1 MIIRS
6 FHKKST
12 MSILP
17 DQYDKYI
24 RFFKFMWKYRN
35 SDVLSVPDESV
46 SESEIEPDE
55 FDHTPQELTE
65 DLIKMGPTYVKL
77 GQLLSTRPDLLPPHY
92 MEALATLQ
100 DDVEE
105 VEYPVIEEIFRE
117 EIGIRISKAFASF
130 DEKPMASASIGQVHK
145 AVMHSG
151 QVVAIK
157 IQRPGIRKRFVEDL
171 DALMTLSEKAENF
184 SETARNYG
192 VHAVIEELRYN
203 LLKELDYTLEAQNLL
218 TLKENLEDFE
228 LLFVPSPILDFSSSR
243 VLTMEFV
250 EGNKIT
256 KVSPLKRMDMDF
268 KPLVDE
274 LVKGY
279 LKQIIVDGFAH
290 ADPHPGNVY
299 LTPENKI
306 ALMDLGM
313 VAKFSKEMQET
324 VLKLMIGLS
333 NYDSTR
339 VSDLVLAI
347 SEYDE
352 GKVDLN
358 LFKKNIARKIQES
371 ETQKAK
377 DLKTGRTIIEINQM
391 AAKQGIHIPVELNM
405 LGKILL
411 NMDQIIAHL
420 TPEYD
425 MQATVKQ
432 YVQELMRQRMK
443 ENLKPGNF
451 MDLFLEMKE
460 LAEKL
465 PTRLNKFTEN
475 LADNKIRV
483 KVDTIDEER
492 FTGAF
497 QKVANRITAGL
508 IIAALIMGAALLV
521 RVPSTWTIFG
531 YPGFAFLLFLIA
543 AFIGLYLLY
552 EILYKDARK
561 KK

>member
-1 MIIRS
+1 
-6 FHKKST
+6 

-17 DQYDKYI
+17 ENYDKYI

-35 SDVLSVPDESV
+35 SDVFSVPDDQMEANG
-46 SESEIEPDE
+46 EANTED
-55 FDHTPQELTE
+55 FDHTPEELTE

-105 VEYPVIEEIFRE
+105 VEYEVIEEIFKE

-157 IQRPGIRKRFVEDL
+157 IQRPGIRKRFIEDL

-203 LLKELDYTLEAQNLL
+203 LLKELDYTLEAQNLM
-218 TLKENLEDFE
+218 TLKENLKDFE
-228 LLFVPSPILDFSSSR
+228 LLFVPAPILDYSSSR

-250 EGNKIT
+250 QGTKIT
-256 KVSPLKRMDMDF
+256 KVSPIQRMDIDL
-268 KPLVDE
+268 KPLVDQ

-333 NYDSTR
+333 NYDSSR
-339 VSDLVLAI
+339 VSEIILSI
-347 SEYDE
+347 SEYD
-352 GKVDLN
+352 KKNVDLT
-358 LFKKNIARKIQES
+358 LFNKNIARKIQES
-371 ETQKAK
+371 ENQKAK
-377 DLKTGRTIIEINQM
+377 DLQTGRTIIEINQL

-425 MQATVKQ
+425 MQETVKQ
-432 YVQELMRQRMK
+432 YVQQLMHERMK

-451 MDLFLEMKE
+451 LDLFLEMKD
-460 LAEKL
+460 LTEKL
-465 PTRLNKFTEN
+465 PFRLNKFTEN
-475 LADNKIRV
+475 LADNNIRF

-521 RVPSTWTIFG
+521 RVPSTWQIFG
-531 YPGFAFLLFLIA
+531 YPGFPFLLFLTA
-543 AFIGLYLLY
+543 AFIGMYLLY
-552 EILYKDARK
+552 QILFKDESK
-561 KK
+561 KKR